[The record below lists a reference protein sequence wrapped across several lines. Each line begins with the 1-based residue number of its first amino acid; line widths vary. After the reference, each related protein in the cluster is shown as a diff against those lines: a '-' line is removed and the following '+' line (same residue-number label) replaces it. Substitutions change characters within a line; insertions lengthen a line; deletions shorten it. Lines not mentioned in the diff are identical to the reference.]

1 MPLSLF
7 GNKFSPK
14 KTPPRRAHSLSNLHL
29 DASQSREEFGP
40 DVGPVKLKLGGSE
53 IQFDN
58 GMWVAGKK
66 KNENFEITNIFTI
79 SKMFVF
85 YEFFPRFLH
94 IQYWCIWLLR
104 NIFDIAE
111 SGAGGAS
118 HKEVMKL
125 RKQNQLLSEENNL
138 LKLKI
143 DVLLDMV
150 GQTCPHIETPG
161 YRDLFYFWTIG
172 SHSQWMDLNK
182 ITFPYIANSKLFI
195 TFYIFSKT
203 LY

>member
-14 KTPPRRAHSLSNLHL
+14 KTPPRRSHSLSNLHL
-29 DASQSREEFGP
+29 DATQTREEFGP

-58 GMWVAGKK
+58 GMWVA
-66 KNENFEITNIFTI
+66 
-79 SKMFVF
+79 
-85 YEFFPRFLH
+85 
-94 IQYWCIWLLR
+94 
-104 NIFDIAE
+104 E
-111 SGAGGAS
+111 SSAGGAS

-143 DVLLDMV
+143 DVLLDMLAEATAVSHYHENELKQLKGQV
-150 GQTCPHIETPG
+150 G
-161 YRDLFYFWTIG
+161 RR
-172 SHSQWMDLNK
+172 K
-182 ITFPYIANSKLFI
+182 
-195 TFYIFSKT
+195 
-203 LY
+203 